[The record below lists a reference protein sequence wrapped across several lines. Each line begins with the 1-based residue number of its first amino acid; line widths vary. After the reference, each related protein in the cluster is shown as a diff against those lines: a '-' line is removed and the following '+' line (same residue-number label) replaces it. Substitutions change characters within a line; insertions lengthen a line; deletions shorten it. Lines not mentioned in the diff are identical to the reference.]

1 MDMKLTITELSTLTG
16 KTRPTLYKYIR
27 AYEANNYDVVPF
39 SFIRLFELMDEPNS
53 LRKDIVGYCKANF
66 SSPDSDI
73 KVNEIISLIQGNKD
87 KIDLDRLRK
96 TIEEEINN
104 G

>member
-27 AYEANNYDVVPF
+27 DYDANNFDAVPF
-39 SFIRLFELMDEPNS
+39 SFIRLFELMDEQGS
-53 LRKDIVGYCKANF
+53 ERKDIVNFCKANF
-66 SSPDSDI
+66 VMPDEDI

-87 KIDLDRLRK
+87 KIDLEKLK
-96 TIEEEINN
+96 KAIEEEINN